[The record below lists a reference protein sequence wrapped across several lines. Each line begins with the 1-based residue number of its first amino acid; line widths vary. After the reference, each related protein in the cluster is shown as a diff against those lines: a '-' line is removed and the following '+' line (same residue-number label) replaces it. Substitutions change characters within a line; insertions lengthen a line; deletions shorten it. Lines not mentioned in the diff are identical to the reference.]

1 MIDLATSDRH
11 DAMLDAIEAM
21 LEDLKDFT
29 PAEIE
34 LFEDYIGDFS
44 SKADAKKKLDKL
56 LADEYEQSALA
67 DHLTS
72 LPEE

>member
-1 MIDLATSDRH
+1 MIELATSDQH
-11 DAMLDAIEAM
+11 DAMLDAIETM

-34 LFEDYIGDFS
+34 VFEEYIGDFD
-44 SKADAKKKLDKL
+44 SKTDAKKKLDKL
-56 LADEYEQSALA
+56 LAKEYEQSALA

>member
-1 MIDLATSDRH
+1 MVDLATPEQH
-11 DAMLDAIEAM
+11 DAMLDSIETM

-34 LFEDYIGDFS
+34 VFEAYIGDFDF
-44 SKADAKKKLDKL
+44 KTDAKKKLDAL
-56 LADEYEQSALA
+56 LAKEYEQSALA

-72 LPEE
+72 LPE